1 MFRSFSPLG
10 LLRRDSSRDNIT
22 FTLTVPTSQGTFAL
36 PRTTDSGIA
45 INGRQSKLIIT
56 DYTFGSYGA
65 LLYTTAAIYFAGR
78 IGQRD
83 ILFLHGFADQSHE
96 FTLTLDGAGTR
107 IKSSRVLFNSTLIQR
122 STTVT
127 VLPGSAGLLTIWDS
141 PTQLILFSDPV
152 TAATF
157 WAPAIRDETP
167 ETIKGY
173 ETYWQFGTNTTALIG
188 GPYLVRN
195 ATLESDTRSR
205 KELTLALRGDLN
217 ASVPLTVIAP
227 PEVSSITWNGER
239 VRVQNH
245 GRGFFTGELT
255 MSTSVKEA
263 KNKVPELKGWR
274 FADSLPEVQPG
285 FDDSEWVVANRTTTN
300 AFVKPLFG
308 DGRVLY
314 GACSAFGSSHGC
326 SLKWAQDVTMNC
338 ESSAK
343 LIGGV
348 DFDRID
354 SCENTV
360 LWRGHFNGTG
370 AETSVNLTIYG
381 GTCQYTISR
390 SPAAMP

>member
-1 MFRSFSPLG
+1 M
-10 LLRRDSSRDNIT
+10 
-22 FTLTVPTSQGTFAL
+22 PTSQGTFAL

-96 FTLTLDGAGTR
+96 FALTLDGAGTR
-107 IKSSRVLFNSTLIQR
+107 IKSSRVLFNSTLIQG

-195 ATLESDTRSR
+195 ATLEWGSRSR
-205 KELTLALRGDLN
+205 RELTLRGDLN

-245 GRGFFTGELT
+245 GRAVFTGELT

-326 SLKWAQDVTMNC
+326 SLKWDQDVTMNC